1 MRLKPQQY
9 WAIIITLL
17 FHTVLFWA
25 LFFSEIRKSQKNR
38 AYEIELSEKM
48 PSLKEEKKLKKSE
61 LEKIA
66 KQQLREMMSSKAAKR
81 PEVGEEI
88 AATDVTEE
96 MRQLQQ
102 EFEQKKAQASAL
114 KRVQKRPKITFT
126 ENRKRPKQ
134 QVDTVK
140 QRQTVFYVG
149 KSRVEYFLAERYRV
163 KLPIPVY
170 KCLL

>member
-9 WAIIITLL
+9 WAIIVTLL

-25 LFFSEIRKSQKNR
+25 LFFSEMRKSQKNR

-66 KQQLREMMSSKAAKR
+66 KQQLRELMSSKAAKR

-88 AATDVTEE
+88 AERELMSSRAAKRLEVGEEIAEADVTEE
-96 MRQLQQ
+96 MQQLQQ
-102 EFEQKKAQASAL
+102 EFEQKKAQVSAL

-140 QRQTVFYVG
+140 QRQT
-149 KSRVEYFLAERYRV
+149 L
-163 KLPIPVY
+163 
-170 KCLL
+170 CW